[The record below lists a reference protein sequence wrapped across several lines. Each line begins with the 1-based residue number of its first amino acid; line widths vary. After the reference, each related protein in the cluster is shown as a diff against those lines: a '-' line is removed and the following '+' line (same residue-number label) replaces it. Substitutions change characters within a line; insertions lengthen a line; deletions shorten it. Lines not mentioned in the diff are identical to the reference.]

1 MKPVADNSLMLAP
14 TYGAPVRPSD
24 VSQYQNIQ
32 LNITYSYVHV
42 YNHGTFETRYVLL
55 FQVHMYMSLKL
66 YEQCEFFTL
75 VI

>member
-1 MKPVADNSLMLAP
+1 MKPVADNSLMLAS
-14 TYGAPVRPSD
+14 TYGTPVRPSD

-32 LNITYSYVHV
+32 LNITYVHV
-42 YNHGTFETRYVLL
+42 YNDGTFETRYVLL
-55 FQVHMYMSLKL
+55 FQVHMYMYMSLKL